1 MRKRKVKF
9 IYVVIIAVLAA
20 AAFAVCIFCKDT
32 IVINQGIRA
41 YRSIRQAVLIA
52 GGLLTAAILVLFI
65 IDLIFQLRWKKN
77 FNEAQARI
85 KAKEEENLFKEKQAK
100 EKLSVSRDMD
110 SAQLRKIL
118 IRYGEDEWK
127 AISGQLKQICIQL
140 DMMDEQQAKLS
151 HLIENNGAENL
162 SNTEEVLN
170 EVEQYMCK
178 SVRKVINYMDVAN
191 ASDPADV
198 NRVRDKIYECHN
210 DLQQQLQQVQEFLFA
225 FADFLNTQGDD
236 DQSIQ
241 MLNIYKTTILDSIK
255 E

>member
-1 MRKRKVKF
+1 
-9 IYVVIIAVLAA
+9 
-20 AAFAVCIFCKDT
+20 
-32 IVINQGIRA
+32 
-41 YRSIRQAVLIA
+41 
-52 GGLLTAAILVLFI
+52 
-65 IDLIFQLRWKKN
+65 
-77 FNEAQARI
+77 
-85 KAKEEENLFKEKQAK
+85 
-100 EKLSVSRDMD
+100 
-110 SAQLRKIL
+110 
-118 IRYGEDEWK
+118 
-127 AISGQLKQICIQL
+127 
-140 DMMDEQQAKLS
+140 
-151 HLIENNGAENL
+151 
-162 SNTEEVLN
+162 
-170 EVEQYMCK
+170 MCK